1 MKRQQFLKHLQKHN
15 CILLRE
21 GANHSIY
28 MNQKNQKQSSVSRQR
43 ELSNLMCNKICK
55 QLEIPPVSK

>member
-55 QLEIPPVSK
+55 QLEIPSV

>member
-1 MKRQQFLKHLQKHN
+1 MKRQQFLKYLQKHN